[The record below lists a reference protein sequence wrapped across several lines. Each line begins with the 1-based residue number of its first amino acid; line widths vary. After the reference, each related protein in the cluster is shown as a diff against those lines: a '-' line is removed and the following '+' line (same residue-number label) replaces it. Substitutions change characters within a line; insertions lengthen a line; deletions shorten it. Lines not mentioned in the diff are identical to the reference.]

1 MLQKLIN
8 FILGKKTT
16 ASVMSQFNKTLSDL
30 RAVELEHKKKAE
42 EAAVE
47 ALQAQAAL
55 SAAKD
60 EAAAAASVAKRLE
73 SLIGSAVVENEGFVT
88 V

>member
-1 MLQKLIN
+1 MLQTLIN

-16 ASVMSQFNKTLSDL
+16 SSVMAQFNKTLADL
-30 RAVELEHKKKAE
+30 RAVEKEHKKKAE
-42 EAAVE
+42 EAAIE
-47 ALQAQAAL
+47 ALQAQTAL
-55 SAAKD
+55 CAAKD

-73 SLIGSAVVENEGFVT
+73 SLIGTSIAEADFTT